1 MTITRAKAS
10 RLLNQSEM
18 GLYDASRINGLRQ
31 LDARALASRIG
42 RARTARDRARDLVQ
56 RQKLASRSRTG
67 SKRGNAGTDNQRS
80 KDKAELL
87 GDILKR
93 FETRLR
99 EVEREHTAASP
110 RAGTTAKA
118 KPAKKAAVVKAA
130 RPRQAEAG
138 TAAGKPTRATKA
150 AKAAK
155 AAKATE
161 ATEATKAA
169 TPGKTT
175 KAATVKKSA
184 KRAGQARTQ
193 DAAPAARKSPARKR
207 RITPE
212 QALAQTHALLEAKQ
226 QRDQQP
232 KEWGHLDSG
241 SHAEAGAGGYQSPT
255 AASRA
260 LQLHAAESRL
270 PAIQGSS
277 STRDRIS
284 QGKRDRRGQDGE

>member
-99 EVEREHTAASP
+99 EVEREHKAASP

-150 AKAAK
+150 AKA
-155 AAKATE
+155 TE
-161 ATEATKAA
+161 ATEAT

-184 KRAGQARTQ
+184 KREGQARTQ
-193 DAAPAARKSPARKR
+193 DAAPAARKSPARQR

>member
-80 KDKAELL
+80 KDKVELL

-99 EVEREHTAASP
+99 EVEREHKAAGP
-110 RAGTTAKA
+110 RAAAAGAGR
-118 KPAKKAAVVKAA
+118 AKKVAVAKAA
-130 RPRQAEAG
+130 RPRRDDAG
-138 TAAGKPTRATKA
+138 DTAAGKPTPTTKATRATKT
-150 AKAAK
+150 AKTA
-155 AAKATE
+155 
-161 ATEATKAA
+161 
-169 TPGKTT
+169 
-175 KAATVKKSA
+175 KSA
-184 KRAGQARTQ
+184 TASTSATRSGPARAQ
-193 DAAPAARKSPARKR
+193 DAAPRARKSSARPARKR

-226 QRDQQP
+226 ERDQQP
-232 KEWGHLDSG
+232 KEWEHLDSG